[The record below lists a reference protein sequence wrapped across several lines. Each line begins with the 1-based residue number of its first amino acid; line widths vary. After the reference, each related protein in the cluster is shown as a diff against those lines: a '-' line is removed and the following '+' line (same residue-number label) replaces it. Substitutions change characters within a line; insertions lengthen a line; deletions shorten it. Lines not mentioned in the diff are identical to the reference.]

1 MGSQGEIFECEKIL
15 GDSGNLEDSVGLAER
30 PQPDQERE
38 SQNFSVGIA
47 FHFRIT
53 PNPAPA
59 SAYFLRCP

>member
-15 GDSGNLEDSVGLAER
+15 GDSGNLEDSVGIAER
-30 PQPDQERE
+30 P
-38 SQNFSVGIA
+38 QNFSVGIA